1 MCRFLS
7 FRSAPIA
14 PAVLL
19 LCGIFLQSC
28 TEEMP
33 LLKPSDT
40 SVSSKSTV
48 VLNINNTAS
57 TINSVSPQT
66 IEFRETSRDPAFPLY
81 RQYGIAASNNNQTN
95 LLDYAVAFH
104 TDTAGSKNYTLE
116 ICQLTMNKKTY
127 STANIRGNAV
137 FKVDKLD
144 ATANT
149 ATGSFRYYLYDDILS
164 PKDSIFITGSFNIVK

>member
-1 MCRFLS
+1 MCKLLS
-7 FRSAPIA
+7 FRSALFA
-14 PAVLL
+14 PAMLL

-33 LLKPSDT
+33 VLTPLDIT
-40 SVSSKSTV
+40 VSSKSTI
-48 VLNINNTAS
+48 VLKINNTTS
-57 TINSVSPQT
+57 TINNVLPGN

-116 ICQLTMNKKTY
+116 ISQLTINKKTY
-127 STANIRGNAV
+127 STANIYRNAV

-144 ATANT
+144 ATNNT
-149 ATGSFRYYLYDDILS
+149 TTGSFSYYVYDDILS
-164 PKDSIFITGSFNIVK
+164 PKDSIYVTGSFNILK